1 MAARP
6 QPSAVELVDLRS
18 LDPGSLDLLLA
29 EESEQWLT
37 HLDWD
42 FDTSAELVRR
52 FVNLKGLNGKALKVG
67 ANIVGYSYFV
77 AEGDKGLIG
86 NLFVSPAYASTELE
100 NRLLGAVVDELVGQW
115 ATKRIECQL
124 LLLDFPRRLPQTQT
138 KPASVFDRKFMVM
151 PTLGI
156 PLKPRSMP
164 AGIVIEPFTNRHQE
178 DASRLIAESYVGHVD
193 ASINDQYRSIPGA
206 RRFLRNIV
214 QFPGCGSFC
223 ESSSLVAIDQSTGRL
238 VGLSLASLVSS
249 DVGHITQVCVSPRV
263 RGTGVGY
270 EILRRSIDLLNKGG
284 CRRVSLTV
292 TSNNRGAVALYER
305 MGFIE
310 TRKFCAMVWEH
321 RPSWFRGRMFR

>member
-29 EESEQWLT
+29 AESEQWLT

-67 ANIVGYSYFV
+67 ADLVGYSYFV

-86 NLFVSPAYASTELE
+86 NLFVSAAYASAELE
-100 NRLLGAVVDELVGQW
+100 NRLLGAVVDELVGHW
-115 ATKRIECQL
+115 GAKRVECQL

-138 KPASVFDRKFMVM
+138 KPASVFDRKFMAM
-151 PTLGI
+151 PIGI
-156 PLKPRSMP
+156 PLKPHSIP
-164 AGIVIEPFTNRHQE
+164 DGIVIEPFTDRHNE

-214 QFPGCGSFC
+214 QFPGCGTFC
-223 ESSSLVAIDQSTGRL
+223 ESSSLVAIDHSTGRL
-238 VGLSLASLVSS
+238 VGLSLASLISA
-249 DVGHITQVCVSPRV
+249 DVGHITQVCVSPRM

-270 EILRRSIDLLNKGG
+270 EILRRSIDLLSRDG

-292 TSNNRGAVALYER
+292 TTNNRGAVALYQR

-310 TRKFCAMVWEH
+310 MRQFCALVWEH
-321 RPSWFRGRMFR
+321 RPSWFQGRMFR